1 MCDWNLGL
9 WAGSCS
15 LGYEPPWLKCSWL
28 LHPLPSQMGWEVFCR
43 GCHRSVPCLSHPGR
57 VYPLFLIALWFITA
71 LPGAWFGLQGV

>member
-1 MCDWNLGL
+1 MIEKHFGL

-43 GCHRSVPCLSHPGR
+43 GCHGSVPCLSHPGGVCLLSLMPCGASR
-57 VYPLFLIALWFITA
+57 A
-71 LPGAWFGLQGV
+71 LPGA